1 MGGAFSGRP
10 RVFRD
15 PIHGDICFLKGPF
28 QQLIE
33 RLLDTPTFQRL
44 RRIRQNGV
52 MSLVF
57 HGAEHSRFA
66 HSIGA
71 AHVAGLMFDTVVRN
85 TPDTVEQDP
94 ESLRRDREDT
104 ILATLLHDIG
114 HGPFSHTLEEIA
126 KASQLDFHHETM
138 TVRILEEKDSEIC
151 AILAEGDPARPAR
164 LAAFIDKTRRDR
176 EAPRWYHSIASSQLD
191 ADRLD
196 YLIRDA
202 YLAGIRTHSFDLMR
216 LIGALGVRDRE
227 IVVDAR
233 ARDIVDSYL
242 LALDHMYASAYYH
255 HTNRAASF
263 LLTAIL
269 RRAVDLARAT
279 AAERTSLFPPISSGR
294 LNPLWSLF
302 EQGSALPLR
311 AYQDLDEALVWTH
324 IMIWGHAADPTLSGL
339 VADLNHRRL
348 PKSLIAPT
356 DKITKPQLK
365 AIQLNANQEFQRR
378 HPGTDP
384 TYFIGLDSPSRKTYT
399 KGSWDDEYAGSI
411 KLCGV
416 DGKPTALEKD
426 PLSLVNVLDERKLYP
441 SIIVPHDMRDF
452 VLSLMKAPP

>member
-1 MGGAFSGRP
+1 
-10 RVFRD
+10 
-15 PIHGDICFLKGPF
+15 LT
-28 QQLIE
+28 E
-33 RLLDTPTFQRL
+33 RLLDTPMFQRL

-57 HGAEHSRFA
+57 PGAEHSRFA

-85 TPDTVEQDP
+85 TPEAVEQDP
-94 ESLRRDREDT
+94 DLLLRDREDT
-104 ILATLLHDIG
+104 ILATLLHDVG

-126 KASQLDFHHETM
+126 NASQIDFHHEAM
-138 TVRILEEKDSEIC
+138 TVRILEEQDSDIY
-151 AILAEGDPARPAR
+151 AILAEHDLDMPGR
-164 LAAFIDKTRRDR
+164 LAAFIDKSRRDR

-202 YLAGIRTHSFDLMR
+202 YLAGIRTHSFDLTR

-227 IVVDAR
+227 IVVDVR

-279 AAERTSLFPPISSGR
+279 DAARTGLFPPLGR
-294 LNPLWSLF
+294 GGLNALWSLF
-302 EQGSALPLR
+302 DRGSKLPLR

-324 IMIWGHAADPTLSGL
+324 IMVWGHADDPTLSGL
-339 VADLNHRRL
+339 VSDLNHRRL

-365 AIQLNANQEFQRR
+365 AIQHKANQEFQRS

-384 TYFIGLDSPSRKTYT
+384 SYFIGLDSPSRKTYT

-426 PLSLVNVLDERKLYP
+426 PRSLVNVLDERKLYP
-441 SIIVPHDMRDF
+441 SIIVPRDMRDF
-452 VLSLMKAPP
+452 VQSLMKVQP